1 MLHMDALL
9 ARNNGSLD
17 SWTLDD
23 SGNKIGFTYNSH
35 LQSLRI
41 FSGSPKV
48 FLLDQTGIFFSK
60 ISIVNEYNQP
70 AGELIYENQ
79 QHDAGIVWLEGRK
92 YRFRKTGDVILISDR
107 KRNILFG
114 LSAGTSSIKDSN
126 ERAALIFA
134 ALYFHEEKA
143 LIPA

>member
-1 MLHMDALL
+1 MDAVL
-9 ARNNGSLD
+9 ARKNGSLD

-23 SGNKIGFTYNSH
+23 AGKPTRFTYNSH

-60 ISIVNEYNQP
+60 ISMVNEYNQP

-92 YRFRKTGDVILISDR
+92 YRFRKTGGVMLISDR
-107 KRNILFG
+107 KRNLLFS
-114 LSAGTSSIKDSN
+114 LKASTNAVRDSN

-134 ALYFHEEKA
+134 ALCIHEEKT
-143 LIPA
+143 LIPAY